1 MKKRSQAHQKP
12 RKQWDETHKYL
23 FGDAE
28 SIYQLLQ
35 FVDDDWIQYVRP
47 ENITIVSNEF
57 IARELGDKKLKK
69 LMRKISDIVAKISFR
84 SGKEEKTVYI
94 ILEHQSTVDYSMRRR
109 LFVYTDM
116 LEQHI
121 RNSKTYQHHW
131 VYPIVLYTG
140 MRKWPQIAT
149 EDTRAGSLPST
160 YRQIFEYPV
169 IDVHRLPHEKI
180 LQFHGRVAAYFY
192 LARYNKDLKNEDNCA
207 EFTKHLLNILQ
218 HDTGEKVKES
228 LLIMSDVLYN
238 THISETNVN
247 DYTMKEV
254 IDMITKEGI
263 EILFPWQLRIYKE
276 VKAQV
281 RQETKEMRQ
290 ETKEMRQEAQQEIQE
305 KRQEI
310 QEKRQEAQQEIQEK
324 RQEIQ
329 EKRQE
334 IQEKRQ
340 EIQQAGRAE
349 GHIEERRKNARSMF
363 SKGFSAHDIQDVT
376 GLSDDEIRAFQQN
389 GQE

>member
-1 MKKRSQAHQKP
+1 M
-12 RKQWDETHKYL
+12 
-23 FGDAE
+23 
-28 SIYQLLQ
+28 
-35 FVDDDWIQYVRP
+35 
-47 ENITIVSNEF
+47 SNEF
-57 IARELGDKKLKK
+57 IARELGGKKLTK

-84 SGKEEKTVYI
+84 YGNKNEEKTVYI

-149 EDTRAGSLPST
+149 EETRAGIPPIA

-169 IDVHRLPHEKI
+169 IDVHRLPHEK
-180 LQFHGRVAAYFY
+180 LLRYTGRVAAYFY

-207 EFTKHLLNILQ
+207 EFTKNLLNILQ

-247 DYTMKEV
+247 DYTM
-254 IDMITKEGI
+254 
-263 EILFPWQLRIYKE
+263 
-276 VKAQV
+276 
-281 RQETKEMRQ
+281 
-290 ETKEMRQEAQQEIQE
+290 
-305 KRQEI
+305 
-310 QEKRQEAQQEIQEK
+310 
-324 RQEIQ
+324 
-329 EKRQE
+329 
-334 IQEKRQ
+334 
-340 EIQQAGRAE
+340 
-349 GHIEERRKNARSMF
+349 S
-363 SKGFSAHDIQDVT
+363 
-376 GLSDDEIRAFQQN
+376 LSYIN
-389 GQE
+389 TSCCLM